1 MAFDTYGIPE
11 EDYLNIFENKAA
23 FAMKALLLLS
33 NTAFKYNIKLIDL
46 GEKFTWSLFSEL
58 AYETDEEARLIQKEK
73 NPEEVKR
80 RMYDTIVVSRD
91 EMMEEIKSV
100 NAKTEALTD
109 YIAELSKKFVEQ
121 NKDGFLGEDRDSN
134 SPNKNTV
141 NNMWGL

>member
-80 RMYDTIVVSRD
+80 RMHDTIVVSRD
-91 EMMEEIKSV
+91 EMME
-100 NAKTEALTD
+100 
-109 YIAELSKKFVEQ
+109 
-121 NKDGFLGEDRDSN
+121 
-134 SPNKNTV
+134 
-141 NNMWGL
+141 

>member
-11 EDYLNIFENKAA
+11 EDYLNIFEKKAE
-23 FAMKALLLLS
+23 FAMKALLLLL
-33 NTAFKYNIKLIDL
+33 NTAFIHNIKLSEL
-46 GEKFTWSLFSEL
+46 GEKFTLSLFSDL

-121 NKDGFLGEDRDSN
+121 NKDGSLGEDRDSN
-134 SPNKNTV
+134 FPNKNTV

>member
-23 FAMKALLLLS
+23 FAMKALLLLL
-33 NTAFKYNIKLIDL
+33 NTAFIHNIKLSEL
-46 GEKFTWSLFSEL
+46 GEKFTLSLFSDL

>member
-11 EDYLNIFENKAA
+11 EDYLNIFEKKAE
-23 FAMKALLLLS
+23 FAMKALLLLL
-33 NTAFKYNIKLIDL
+33 NTAFIHNIKLSEL
-46 GEKFTWSLFSEL
+46 GEKFTWSLFSDL
-58 AYETDEEARLIQKEK
+58 AYETDEEARLIQKER

-80 RMYDTIVVSRD
+80 RMHDTIVVSRD

-134 SPNKNTV
+134 FPNKNTV

>member
-80 RMYDTIVVSRD
+80 RMYDSIGVSRD

-121 NKDGFLGEDRDSN
+121 NKDGSLGEDRDSN
-134 SPNKNTV
+134 FPNKNTV